1 MSNEAIDTL
10 RQKVA
15 ELEATAQLRA
25 RVEQLSARIARGPSP
40 GSPAAM
46 RVKEPPRPI
55 AGGGGDDWER
65 VREQWIRQGGY
76 ESL

>member
-25 RVEQLSARIARGPSP
+25 RVEQLSARIARGTSP

-55 AGGGGDDWER
+55 AGSGGDDWDR
-65 VREQWIRQGGY
+65 VREEFIRRGDY
-76 ESL
+76 EAL

>member
-1 MSNEAIDTL
+1 MSNEAIDAL

-15 ELEATAQLRA
+15 ELESEAKLRDQVA
-25 RVEQLSARIARGPSP
+25 RLETRIRGGISP
-40 GSPAAM
+40 GSPQAM

-65 VREQWIRQGGY
+65 VRDEFQRLGQY
-76 ESL
+76 EKM